1 MDVKSASRTLDLFEL
16 FAREQQPL
24 LLSELAAE
32 LDAPLSSCFNLV
44 RSLKARGFLFG
55 VGGRKGIY
63 PTRKM
68 YEVAS
73 AIAAGEPWL
82 NRMMPRLER
91 LRDLTGETAILG
103 KEQGEAVIYLA
114 VLEGRHNI
122 RYTARPGDL
131 KPLHSSSIGKA
142 LLAAKPP
149 KARGEAIAKLRLDAM
164 TENTIVDRG
173 RLAEEIELTASR
185 GYSIT
190 RGENVVDVM
199 AVASTVKFGGDVYG
213 IAVAGPM
220 HRMAEQ
226 VDLQRSR
233 LIEICREIEGD
244 A

>member
-1 MDVKSASRTLDLFEL
+1 MDVKSAGRTLDLFEL

-24 LLSELAAE
+24 SLSELAAA

-44 RSLKARGFLFG
+44 RALKARGFLFG
-55 VGGRKGIY
+55 VGPRKGIY

-68 YEVAS
+68 HEVAS

-82 NRMMPRLER
+82 KRMLPRLER
-91 LRDLTGETAILG
+91 LRDLTNETAILG
-103 KEQGEAVIYLA
+103 KEQGGRVIYLA
-114 VLEGRHNI
+114 VLEGRQNI

-142 LLAAKPP
+142 LLAARPA
-149 KARGEAIAKLRLDAM
+149 KARADAIAKLQLEVM
-164 TENTIVDRG
+164 TDNTIVDRA
-173 RLAEEIELTASR
+173 RLAREIETTAAR

-190 RGENVVDVM
+190 RGENVADVM
-199 AVASTVKFGGDVYG
+199 GVASTVRFGGDVYG

-226 VDLQRSR
+226 VESHQRR
-233 LIEICREIEGD
+233 LADTCREIEEG